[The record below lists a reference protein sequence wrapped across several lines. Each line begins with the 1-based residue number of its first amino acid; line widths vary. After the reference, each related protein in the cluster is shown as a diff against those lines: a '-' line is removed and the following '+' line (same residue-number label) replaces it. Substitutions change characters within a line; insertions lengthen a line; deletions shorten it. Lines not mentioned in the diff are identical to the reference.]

1 MKMDQI
7 THSRDDVRPTLG
19 FGSNK
24 YTRYLVQPQ
33 VSTRSANSVNST
45 LVHVDHALLAIFS
58 NCPS

>member
-24 YTRYLVQPQ
+24 YTRYIWFNRKYPHDPP
-33 VSTRSANSVNST
+33 T
-45 LVHVDHALLAIFS
+45 
-58 NCPS
+58 P